1 MEWRRSARIFSS
13 HDKRT
18 KQLAEMIVCY
28 SESGSGKGGPA
39 SRRVHPFRLDAL
51 CRSRATP
58 YAETRYPVSSDG
70 ETFPTGPTIP
80 RVPGSTTQSGYIR
93 KPSVSYPQTNGR
105 HLEDTALL
113 PPAKNRIPIHNGSGC
128 GITSG
133 IKRHFRLMNGTRK
146 SILYAIGCFAGF
158 YIL

>member
-39 SRRVHPFRLDAL
+39 SRRYTL
-51 CRSRATP
+51 
-58 YAETRYPVSSDG
+58 
-70 ETFPTGPTIP
+70 
-80 RVPGSTTQSGYIR
+80 SGWMHCADPESPHTR
-93 KPSVSYPQTNGR
+93 KPATLFRPTEKPSPPGRLSQEYPALPRRAGTSASQAPLTHKQTGGILR
-105 HLEDTALL
+105 TQPCCLRPRTASL
-113 PPAKNRIPIHNGSGC
+113 RNGSGC